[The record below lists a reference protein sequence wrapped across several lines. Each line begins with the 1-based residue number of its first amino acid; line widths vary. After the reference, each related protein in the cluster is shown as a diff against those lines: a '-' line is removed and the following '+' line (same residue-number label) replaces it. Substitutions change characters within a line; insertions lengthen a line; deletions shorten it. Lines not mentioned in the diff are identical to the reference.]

1 MMKHLEL
8 LAEELRE
15 YVKIPVIIEP
25 SPAFNLNEIRLVP
38 KNYKLGTQ
46 FYKEVDKG
54 KTCIYYD
61 AILPVD
67 VILNIRGSNNENALL
82 LFAMKY
88 STLSQYFFKIKNK
101 LPRVNQKIED
111 FEINSEAVIR
121 ARNIDGNLEPVLFEL
136 TDKPL
141 EDPKKIPGFQN
152 KFEIELIFKIQQILD
167 VPTVKE
173 FKRG

>member
-15 YVKIPVIIEP
+15 FTKLPVIIEP
-25 SPAFNLNEIRLVP
+25 SAVFNLNEIRLVP

-46 FYKEVDKG
+46 FYEEIDKG
-54 KTCIYYD
+54 KTYIYYD

-67 VILNIRGSNNENALL
+67 VILNIKGSNNENALL
-82 LFAMKY
+82 LSAMKY
-88 STLSQYFFKIKNK
+88 STLLQHFFKIKNK
-101 LPRVNQKIED
+101 LQRVHQKIED

-121 ARNIDGNLEPVLFEL
+121 AKNIDGNLEPVLFEL

-152 KFEIELIFKIQQILD
+152 KLEIELIFKVQQILD
-167 VPTVKE
+167 VPTIKK
-173 FKRG
+173 FKRV